1 MVPNIVNVSTIAG
14 KSFYLALA
22 NTSATALVSNA
33 ASRASL
39 KINMIQVANV
49 EGLARDVTAKY
60 HTQDDIGGTGY
71 ALVSTVSVPQ
81 DCHRLSWTKTQPC
94 ILKKTALSLSRRVRQ
109 MILRFLLATKRSAS
123 LSHEVYWQRPQ
134 HH

>member
-1 MVPNIVNVSTIAG
+1 MAAPNIVNVSTITG

-33 ASRASL
+33 ASSGKVF

-49 EGLARDVTAKY
+49 DGSVACDVTVKY
-60 HTQDDIGGTGY
+60 HTEDDIGGTGY

-81 DCHRLSWTKTQPC
+81 DSSLVVVDKN
-94 ILKKTALSLSRRVRQ
+94 TALYLEED
-109 MILRFLLATKRSAS
+109 RSISVTAGTAND
-123 LSHEVYWQRPQ
+123 LEVLVSYEEIS
-134 HH
+134 